1 MSSVQIRP
9 PRQSWPAEPDRIQA
23 VRDEVM
29 RQICWTFE
37 AAALILT
44 VSGLVRHFGPGIR
57 SIVSRLWHVP
67 LLGSRLKTTLQKER
81 EDGKETLRWQFVVF
95 DHRGGSPR
103 CV

>member
-1 MSSVQIRP
+1 
-9 PRQSWPAEPDRIQA
+9 
-23 VRDEVM
+23 M

-37 AAALILT
+37 AAALILM
-44 VSGLVRHFGPGIR
+44 VSGLVRRFGPGTR

-95 DHRGGSPR
+95 DH
-103 CV
+103 